1 MGIDSRGGGSYSASP
16 AEFQWGRRHCLP
28 IAGMHQTRPRVRTNH
43 PHTIGAIM
51 PATILQKIVA
61 TKRDE
66 IASAKAARPLTE
78 LRSRI
83 RSLSSARDFH
93 KAIAIDSPAIRL
105 IAEIKKAS
113 PSAGLIRADFD
124 PIRIANLYTESGAA
138 ALSVLTDRTYF
149 QGELPFID
157 AIKKETPLP
166 VLRKDFIIDAYQI
179 DESRA
184 AGADAVLLITAILDR
199 AQLED
204 YAAQAHELGMTS
216 LIEIHDERE
225 LETALPLINPARRTM
240 LGINNRDLAVQQIDL
255 ATTKRLAA
263 LLPTGTLFAAE
274 SGLKTR
280 NDVIAMHDAGASAV
294 LIGETFMRAPDIA
307 AKVRELLA

>member
-1 MGIDSRGGGSYSASP
+1 
-16 AEFQWGRRHCLP
+16 
-28 IAGMHQTRPRVRTNH
+28 
-43 PHTIGAIM
+43 M

>member
-1 MGIDSRGGGSYSASP
+1 
-16 AEFQWGRRHCLP
+16 
-28 IAGMHQTRPRVRTNH
+28 
-43 PHTIGAIM
+43 M
-51 PATILQKIVA
+51 PATILQRIVT

-83 RSLSSARDFH
+83 RSLTPTRDFH
-93 KAIAIDSPAIRL
+93 GAIATDSPTIRL

-113 PSAGLIRADFD
+113 PSAGLIRNDFD
-124 PIRIANLYTESGAA
+124 PIRIANLYAENGAA

-149 QGELPFID
+149 QGELTFIE
-157 AIKKETPLP
+157 AVKKEVPPP

-184 AGADAVLLITAILDR
+184 AGADAVLLITAIL
-199 AQLED
+199 AASQIED

-225 LETALPLINPARRTM
+225 LEIALPLINPARRTI

-255 ATTKRLAA
+255 STTKRLAA
-263 LLPTGTLFAAE
+263 LLPTGTVFAAE

-280 NDVIAMHDAGASAV
+280 DDVLAMHHAGASAV

>member
-1 MGIDSRGGGSYSASP
+1 
-16 AEFQWGRRHCLP
+16 
-28 IAGMHQTRPRVRTNH
+28 
-43 PHTIGAIM
+43 M
-51 PATILQKIVA
+51 PATILQRIVT

-66 IASAKAARPLTE
+66 TASAKAARPLTE

-83 RSLSSARDFH
+83 RSLSPPRDFH
-93 KAIAIDSPAIRL
+93 KAIATDSPSIRL

-124 PIRIANLYTESGAA
+124 PIRIANIYAESGADT
-138 ALSVLTDRTYF
+138 LSVLTDRSYF
-149 QGELPFID
+149 QGELSFIETVR
-157 AIKKETPLP
+157 KEVPLP
-166 VLRKDFIIDAYQI
+166 VLRKDFIIDAYQV

-184 AGADAVLLITAILDR
+184 AGADAVLLITAILAASQID
-199 AQLED
+199 E
-204 YAAQAHELGMTS
+204 YAAQANELGMTS

-225 LETALPLINPARRTM
+225 LEIALPLINPARRTM

-263 LLPTGTLFAAE
+263 LLPASTLFAAE

-280 NDVIAMHDAGASAV
+280 DDVLAMHHAGASAV

-307 AKVRELLA
+307 AKVRELLG

>member
-1 MGIDSRGGGSYSASP
+1 MS
-16 AEFQWGRRHCLP
+16 
-28 IAGMHQTRPRVRTNH
+28 
-43 PHTIGAIM
+43 
-51 PATILQKIVA
+51 ATILQRIVA

-66 IASAKAARPLTE
+66 IASAKAARPLSE

-83 RSLSSARDFH
+83 RSLTPPRDFH
-93 KAIAIDSPAIRL
+93 NAIATDSPTIRL

-124 PIRIANLYTESGAA
+124 PIRIANIYAESGAS
-138 ALSVLTDRTYF
+138 ALSVLTDRSYF
-149 QGELPFID
+149 QGELAFIE
-157 AIKKETPLP
+157 AVKKEVPLP

-184 AGADAVLLITAILDR
+184 AGADAVLLITAIL
-199 AQLED
+199 AASQIED
-204 YAAQAHELGMTS
+204 YAAHAHELGMTS

-225 LETALPLINPARRTM
+225 LEIALPLITPARRTM

-255 ATTKRLAA
+255 STTKRLAA
-263 LLPTGTLFAAE
+263 LLPAGTLFAAE

-280 NDVIAMHDAGASAV
+280 DDVQAMHHAGASAV